1 MKIRHYPIFDTKVVE
16 DLYTK
21 KDGVPV
27 SYVCT
32 TGREKDT
39 YARDIF
45 YRETPHPTFGNR
57 YFGLYH
63 DQERLLYNTSHL
75 MISAADWVE
84 DLKFDMIK
92 SEGWYFYSSHRW
104 DMVNTA
110 VGSIDGGRAYTRLG
124 GSVIPKVETFVVRN
138 GKFVGKTDE

>member
-1 MKIRHYPIFDTKVVE
+1 MKIRHYPIFHTKAVE

-21 KDGVPV
+21 KDGV
-27 SYVCT
+27 SITYVCT
-32 TGREKDT
+32 TGRENDT

-45 YRETPHPTFGNR
+45 YRETPHPKFGNK
-57 YFGLYH
+57 YFCLYRNP
-63 DQERLLYNTSHL
+63 DPASDGTLLIGS
-75 MISAADWVE
+75 ADWVE
-84 DLKFDMIK
+84 DLKFDMLK

-124 GSVIPKVETFVVRN
+124 GVTIPKAETFVVRS
-138 GKFVGKTDE
+138 GKFVGAVNE